1 MIDKNSMALGES
13 TRTHW
18 VWSIAILLAFTSNA
32 WSGTL
37 GVSEAQTN
45 LSKAYNDYYR
55 ALEKSPTQSPS
66 EAAKFSREII
76 NPASEALGHA
86 VANQTR
92 KTMGIAL
99 SAPGPAISAP
109 GVSISPGS
117 DVRAS
122 KDTPGNPVN
131 QDRSGAQVKSTATT
145 STPGHAVKPEATH
158 APEIVLD
165 GSNVPRELEFPGP
178 QKH

>member
-1 MIDKNSMALGES
+1 MIDKNSMALGGS
-13 TRTHW
+13 ARTHW
-18 VWSIAILLAFTSNA
+18 VLSIAILLVFPLSA
-32 WSGTL
+32 WSGTV

-55 ALEKSPTQSPS
+55 ALEKSPVQSPS

-99 SAPGPAISAP
+99 SAPGPVVSAP
-109 GVSISPGS
+109 GVSIAPGA

-122 KDTPGNPVN
+122 KDTSVN
-131 QDRSGAQVKSTATT
+131 QVKASA
-145 STPGHAVKPEATH
+145 PGHSVKPEATK

-178 QKH
+178 LKR